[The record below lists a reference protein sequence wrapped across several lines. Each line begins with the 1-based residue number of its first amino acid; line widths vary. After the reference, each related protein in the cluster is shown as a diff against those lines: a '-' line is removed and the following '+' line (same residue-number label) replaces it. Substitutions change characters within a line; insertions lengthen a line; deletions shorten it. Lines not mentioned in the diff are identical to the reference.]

1 MSNRKIIRLLLL
13 CNLLLLVIHV
23 FLSFKGMGNV
33 LLSRTTLMT
42 PLDKSQT
49 VERIAIARK
58 GEAVTVLESALSL
71 ATTNAVAS
79 ARPGDWLITHPYA
92 AAAESRLARSV
103 QDALTLSP
111 VLQVYREQDLLD
123 FGCTRAD
130 YGLEDPSVV
139 VTVTVGEESHTFSFG
154 SVTKPGDGVFVTV
167 AGDPEIY
174 VVGTN
179 VLAAV
184 DRAADGFRLRDLCP
198 DGVEAS
204 DGFRIKR
211 GAASLQS
218 FRLRDG
224 TWYKSSGEDDSAS
237 EPASAFNVRELF
249 RRIGQARV
257 ADFVWPVGAPDEPTL
272 ATAPLLAGYGL
283 DPDSATT
290 VTLLRSGTS
299 EQRQITFGKPATN
312 GLVYALVQDNRAIV
326 RVDGELC
333 DFIRTTDFSDHRL
346 FPFEES
352 AVSRF
357 SVGDNGVNYRLTR
370 GAEGLWRI
378 DEPVSA
384 PADPTSV
391 RKLLRR
397 ILEMS
402 VANRAESG
410 LVVSVLTNAPSE
422 TVSADSLL
430 SDLSLADLRS
440 REILRID
447 PSDVRR
453 LMQTGGVERASAVL
467 YDKDLRC
474 WTVESAPTASA
485 AVAETAVSAAL
496 AALDPLVAEKVVL
509 LKVGPSDLHRY
520 GLEESEARC
529 RICIDPKEEGQ
540 LRRIVLIGRKAQGGS
555 FATLVGASESVF
567 ILSDETVR
575 KLTAPLVTE

>member
-13 CNLLLLVIHV
+13 CNLLLIGIHV

-33 LLSRTTLMT
+33 LLSRTTLMA
-42 PLDKSQT
+42 PLDKSQS

-58 GEAVTVLESALSL
+58 GEPVTVLEPALSL

-79 ARPGDWLITHPYA
+79 ARPGDWQITQPYA
-92 AAAESRLARSV
+92 ACAEARLARSI
-103 QDALTLSP
+103 QDVLTLSP
-111 VLQVYREQDLLD
+111 ILQTYREQDLLD

-130 YGLEDPSVV
+130 YGLDDPSVV
-139 VTVTVGEESHTFSFG
+139 VTVTVGGKDLTYSFG

-167 AGDPEIY
+167 GGESEIY
-174 VVGTN
+174 VVATN

-184 DRAADGFRLRDLCP
+184 DHPSDGFRLRDLCP
-198 DGVEAS
+198 DGVETS

-211 GAASLQS
+211 GAESLQS
-218 FRLRDG
+218 FRLREG
-224 TWYKSSGEDDSAS
+224 TWYRSSGEDDATSA
-237 EPASAFNVRELF
+237 PASSVNVRELF
-249 RRIGQARV
+249 RRLAQARV

-299 EQRQITFGKPATN
+299 EQRQIAFGKPATD
-312 GLVYALVQDNRAIV
+312 GFVYALAQDGRAIV
-326 RVDGELC
+326 RVDGGLC
-333 DFIRTTDFSDHRL
+333 DFVRTTDFSDHRL
-346 FPFEES
+346 FPFEEG
-352 AVSRF
+352 AVARF
-357 SVGDNGVNYRLTR
+357 SVAAGGVNYRLTKVAD
-370 GAEGLWRI
+370 GGWRI
-378 DEPVSA
+378 DEPVAA
-384 PADPTSV
+384 PADASVV

-397 ILEMS
+397 VLETS
-402 VANRAESG
+402 VENRAESG
-410 LVVSVLTNAPSE
+410 LVVSVMTNAPAE
-422 TVSADSLL
+422 TVSADYLL

-447 PSDVRR
+447 PLDVRR
-453 LMQTGGVERASAVL
+453 LTQTGQVERAAAVL

-474 WTVESAPTASA
+474 WTIESAPSA
-485 AVAETAVSAAL
+485 AVVSEPAVT
-496 AALDPLVAEKVVL
+496 AALDALNPLLADKVVL
-509 LKVGPSDLHRY
+509 LKVGPGDLHRY
-520 GLEESEARC
+520 GLEESEARY

-540 LRRIVLIGRKAQGGS
+540 IRRVILIGRKSQGGS